1 MIRILLLGL
10 ALASPLAVARAGE
23 SDAAYYRAIQG
34 RKAATTPERFA
45 QLEADAYARFDA
57 PDAYPPLIRAFADTS
72 ERVWAVIY
80 GEVFANLTDAE
91 PRRTETAALVLQ
103 LYDDAVTVRSRD
115 EMTISLTSH
124 WTVNPDNPAPPF
136 EANFEISTMLALA
149 LAMSGGD
156 EGESAAGLEPLTIGA
171 LAAGRAQQLAIWR
184 EKGLPDTELTRWH
197 RQLAGAGHFD
207 AYHYWLFGAARP
219 EELASWQAANAPA
232 WDAWLQWR
240 EGRRLRVEVPDFQR
254 PVLSTSEPAVALLH
268 AGRAALEHRNPQAAI
283 DKAFDVVLRQLE
295 SEHADGGR
303 RVYCARGPEETI
315 VYAAMAAAAKQD
327 AIVVEPTWSDAH
339 FLKAYALLELKRLDD
354 ARASLERA
362 LSMAPYNSQYLS
374 EMAYTFQA
382 EGRWDEAIERYQ
394 QAESAAEGY
403 SPPDVRAGEL
413 SRALRGQGYAL
424 IELGRLDEAQA
435 IYRRAIAA
443 DPADKASARELEY
456 IRMLRSKQQA
466 PGN

>member
-1 MIRILLLGL
+1 M
-10 ALASPLAVARAGE
+10 
-23 SDAAYYRAIQG
+23 
-34 RKAATTPERFA
+34 
-45 QLEADAYARFDA
+45 
-57 PDAYPPLIRAFADTS
+57 
-72 ERVWAVIY
+72 
-80 GEVFANLTDAE
+80 
-91 PRRTETAALVLQ
+91 
-103 LYDDAVTVRSRD
+103 
-115 EMTISLTSH
+115 
-124 WTVNPDNPAPPF
+124 
-136 EANFEISTMLALA
+136 
-149 LAMSGGD
+149 
-156 EGESAAGLEPLTIGA
+156 
-171 LAAGRAQQLAIWR
+171 
-184 EKGLPDTELTRWH
+184 
-197 RQLAGAGHFD
+197 
-207 AYHYWLFGAARP
+207 
-219 EELASWQAANAPA
+219 
-232 WDAWLQWR
+232 
-240 EGRRLRVEVPDFQR
+240 
-254 PVLSTSEPAVALLH
+254 
-268 AGRAALEHRNPQAAI
+268 
-283 DKAFDVVLRQLE
+283 
-295 SEHADGGR
+295 
-303 RVYCARGPEETI
+303 VYCARGPEETI